1 MEKNSSGVPK
11 YVPSAEYPYRIP
23 SLTSFDCCTASA
35 LKVIIVLGFVSIFAI
50 ELVCCWLLPMA
61 MVARVVKDELTGDS
75 VIMPFPFFN
84 QKDQLC

>member
-1 MEKNSSGVPK
+1 
-11 YVPSAEYPYRIP
+11 
-23 SLTSFDCCTASA
+23 
-35 LKVIIVLGFVSIFAI
+35 
-50 ELVCCWLLPMA
+50 